1 MSRRGLFAVLTGV
14 AVLSAAAATAQT
26 SDDYPNRPIRII
38 VPQAAGSGV
47 DLQARVLAPPD
58 RPEEPAKPSAR

>member
-1 MSRRGLFAVLTGV
+1 MPRIILFLALLGG
-14 AVLSAAAATAQT
+14 AMLSFAAGATAQT

-47 DLQARVLAPPD
+47 DLQARVLAQKMG
-58 RPEEPAKPSAR
+58 ELWG